1 MKVSDFINNV
11 MSSLPVA
18 DPETWHH
25 FSSGMYAKQMNI
37 PAGYSAFQH
46 KHEYDHLSILA
57 TGRVIVQT
65 DDGQVEYT
73 APSCITI
80 KQNINHAI
88 HALED
93 STWFCIHVT
102 DETDEEEVDKVLIKK
117 DEV

>member
-1 MKVSDFINNV
+1 MQVSDFIKKMLHTV
-11 MSSLPVA
+11 PQTQP
-18 DPETWHH
+18 DIEHH
-25 FSSGMYAKQMNI
+25 FSSGMYAKQMLI
-37 PAGYSAFQH
+37 PAGFSAFQH

-57 TGRVIVQT
+57 SGRVIVQT

-80 KQNINHAI
+80 KRNINHAV

-93 STWFCIHVT
+93 AVWFCIHAT
-102 DETDEEEVDKVLIKK
+102 EETDEEQVDKVLIKK